1 MKAPQVVGTLLQGL
15 CARVHPLGAH
25 DMAPSEQLFEKV
37 GSANRLKLLLEARV
51 NKRARAGGGGA
62 GGGGAQCAHEDLH
75 RHMNSPRGIPPPS
88 CCDSKVVVGR
98 GGFDFA

>member
-25 DMAPSEQLFEKV
+25 DGALRAALRESGKRKPTH
-37 GSANRLKLLLEARV
+37 KLLLEARV